1 LIQIYTGNGKG
12 KTTACLGLALRAQG
26 AGLKVFI
33 GQFIKR
39 GHYSELAAI
48 KKLPNIKV
56 KQFGRKG
63 FIINKPT
70 AKDLALAKNGLDKV
84 TDIITKRTY
93 DLIILDEINVALRLK
108 LLKLNE
114 VLELIKCIPQKTEL
128 VLTGRY
134 AHPRLLKIADL
145 VSEIKERKHYY
156 KKGKKA
162 RKGIEF

>member
-56 KQFGRKG
+56 NQFGREG
-63 FIINKPT
+63 FIVNKAT
-70 AKDLALAKNGLDKV
+70 AKDLALAKNGLNKV
-84 TDIITKRTY
+84 AGIIAKKTY
-93 DLIILDEINVALRLK
+93 DLIILDEINVAIRLK
-108 LLKLNE
+108 LIKLKE
-114 VLELIKCIPQKTEL
+114 ILELIKSIPQETEL
-128 VLTGRY
+128 ILTGRY

-145 VSEIKERKHYY
+145 VSEIKERKHYF